1 MASLAPDD
9 SGLVLLT
16 QCCDLPDIQARLA
29 ETLMQLNLPEGL
41 SVGRAIGAPLDAH
54 EWAEL

>member
-16 QCCDLPDIQARLA
+16 RCCDLPDIQARLTEPA
-29 ETLMQLNLPEGL
+29 
-41 SVGRAIGAPLDAH
+41 
-54 EWAEL
+54 